1 MPPMVDSESQ
11 QLCVYVRF
19 RQLSS
24 LLLSGNDLDDVSL
37 ATIATGMAT
46 LKKNLNGKI
55 NITTLDLTDNK
66 LSGSGKVLSEQI
78 ICALPKLARLYLGYN
93 RLTPATTA
101 LVMNSLS
108 KSSSL
113 TEIDFSWNQIG
124 NAGAILLG
132 SVIGKTKLLR
142 RVKVVHCSIM
152 ARGAMVLFDGLQRNQ
167 TVEHFDI
174 SQNAIGEDGGQAL
187 LRLWGAREMECE
199 LVWKQCNVT
208 AVADTA
214 RMIQTKDLIAIKQ

>member
-1 MPPMVDSESQ
+1 MVDSASQ
-11 QLCVYVRF
+11 QLCASVRF

-24 LLLSGNDLDDVSL
+24 LLLSGNYLDDVSL

-46 LKKNLNGKI
+46 LRKNLNGKI

-66 LSGSGKVLSEQI
+66 LSGCGKVLSEQI
-78 ICALPKLARLYLGYN
+78 ICALPKLARLFLGYN

-101 LVMNSLS
+101 LVMKSLN

-132 SVIGKTKLLR
+132 SAIGKTKLLR